1 MAIYIHTNMVSVN
14 TTRQLARVERS
25 LESTVDRMS
34 SGRRVNQAA
43 DDAAGLAVA
52 ENLDANVKGSRQA
65 LRNIEDGLSLIHVAE
80 SGTETTQT
88 LVKRM
93 RELAVMSSSDTLAS
107 TERSYIQDEFN
118 QLVAEVDDL
127 ANNTLFG
134 SVHLIDGQNPTLDIQ
149 AGLNN
154 TSNDRLTISMG
165 DISVDTIGLNTG
177 TVSLSTATQARL
189 AIDQLD
195 STLNTLNKYRAQYG
209 ASERSLSQALGN
221 MELYSENL
229 KASQSQII
237 DADFALESA
246 NMSRHQIVKQA
257 GLSILAQ
264 GNSLGQG
271 LLGLL

>member
-1 MAIYIHTNMVSVN
+1 MAIYIHTNMVSISS
-14 TTRQLARVERS
+14 TRHLAHVERG
-25 LESTVDRMS
+25 LESTMDKLS

-52 ENLDANVKGSRQA
+52 ENLHANVLGSRQA
-65 LRNIEDGLSLIHVAE
+65 MRNIETGISMIHVAE
-80 SGTETTQT
+80 SGTETTQN

-93 RELAVMSSSDTLAS
+93 RELAVMGSSDTLQS
-107 TERSYIQDEFN
+107 TERSYLQDEFN

-134 SVHLIDGQNPTLDIQ
+134 GVHLIDGRNPTLDVQ
-149 AGLNN
+149 AGVNN
-154 TSNDRLTISMG
+154 TSNDRVTISMG

-195 STLNTLNKYRAQYG
+195 STLNTLNRYRAQYG

-221 MELYSENL
+221 MELYSESL
-229 KASQSQII
+229 QASQSQII
-237 DADFALESA
+237 DADYAAESA
-246 NMSRHQIVKQA
+246 NLSRHQIVKQA

>member
-14 TTRQLARVERS
+14 TTRQLSRVERS

-43 DDAAGLAVA
+43 DDAAGLAVS
-52 ENLDANVKGSRQA
+52 ENLDANVRGSRQA

-237 DADFALESA
+237 DADFAMESA

-257 GLSILAQ
+257 GLAILAQ

>member
-1 MAIYIHTNMVSVN
+1 MAIYIHTNMVSISS
-14 TTRQLARVERS
+14 TRHLGRVERS
-25 LESTVDRMS
+25 LESTVDRLS
-34 SGRRVNQAA
+34 SGKRVNGAA

-52 ENLDANVKGSRQA
+52 ENLDANVRGSRQA
-65 LRNIEDGLSLIHVAE
+65 MRNIEDGLNMIHVAE
-80 SGTETTQT
+80 SGTETTQN

-93 RELAVMSSSDTLAS
+93 RELAVMSSSDTLQA

-118 QLVAEVDDL
+118 ELVAEVDDI
-127 ANNTLFG
+127 ANKTLFG
-134 SVHLIDGQNPTLDIQ
+134 GVRLIDGGNPTLDVQ

-154 TSNDRLTISMG
+154 TSNDRVTITMG

-177 TVSLSTATQARL
+177 SVSLSTATQARL

-195 STLNTLNKYRAQYG
+195 STLDTLNSYRAQYG

-229 KASQSQII
+229 QASQSQII
-237 DADFALESA
+237 DADYAAESA
-246 NMSRHQIVKQA
+246 NLSRHQIVKQA

-271 LLGLL
+271 LLGLI

>member
-14 TTRQLARVERS
+14 TTRQLSRVERS

-237 DADFALESA
+237 DADFAMESA

-257 GLSILAQ
+257 GLAILAQ

>member
-14 TTRQLARVERS
+14 TTRQLSRVERS

-34 SGRRVNQAA
+34 SGRQVNQAA

>member
-14 TTRQLARVERS
+14 TTRQLSRVERS

>member
-1 MAIYIHTNMVSVN
+1 M
-14 TTRQLARVERS
+14 
-25 LESTVDRMS
+25 DRLS

-52 ENLDANVKGSRQA
+52 ENLDANVRGSRQA
-65 LRNIEDGLSLIHVAE
+65 MRNIETGLSMIHVAE
-80 SGTETTQT
+80 SGTETTQN

-93 RELAVMSSSDTLAS
+93 RELAVMSSSGTLQS
-107 TERSYIQDEFN
+107 TERSYLQDEFN

-134 SVHLIDGQNPTLDIQ
+134 GVHLIDGQNPTLDVQ
-149 AGLNN
+149 AGINN
-154 TSNDRLTISMG
+154 TSNDRVTISMG

-195 STLNTLNKYRAQYG
+195 STLNTLNRYRAQYG

-221 MELYSENL
+221 MELYSESL
-229 KASQSQII
+229 QASQSQII
-237 DADFALESA
+237 DADYAAESA
-246 NMSRHQIVKQA
+246 NLSRHQIVKQA